1 MTYVWSN
8 FLYIYF
14 IMLDSMDMICIV
26 LKKNYYSQPLL
37 QLLFWKKLTNWIF
50 KKPIGPT
57 QSSKVS
63 LKKTRSKINYFS
75 IIVLTWG
82 E

>member
-1 MTYVWSN
+1 MAYVWNN

-37 QLLFWKKLTNWIF
+37 QLLFSKKVTNWIF
-50 KKPIGPT
+50 KRPIGPT
-57 QSSKVS
+57 QSQQ
-63 LKKTRSKINYFS
+63 S
-75 IIVLTWG
+75 ITEKNAL
-82 E
+82 

>member
-1 MTYVWSN
+1 MAYVWNN

-26 LKKNYYSQPLL
+26 LKKTYYSQPLL

-50 KKPIGPT
+50 KRPIGPT
-57 QSSKVS
+57 QSQQSIT
-63 LKKTRSKINYFS
+63 KKNA
-75 IIVLTWG
+75 L
-82 E
+82 